1 MSEMN
6 PPKAAEAVVRQ
17 FLREHEID
25 PVTGDLLEEY
35 RAAKRPA
42 LGKHGAN
49 VRYALQ
55 VLRVV
60 GRVVW
65 PGIVAV
71 IGLRILSF
79 PLSQGWNPS
88 IVPSPGTSLLDAV
101 ILVWAAYHGAKRT
114 GRVITG
120 VLTSMVTACV
130 GFASF
135 FVYAVVTQ
143 PSLVMAP
150 LTTPFVIV
158 ILCVLL
164 IIAMTFAVVAGATGA
179 AAGRWRHATMQSAG

>member
-1 MSEMN
+1 
-6 PPKAAEAVVRQ
+6 
-17 FLREHEID
+17 
-25 PVTGDLLEEY
+25 
-35 RAAKRPA
+35 
-42 LGKHGAN
+42 
-49 VRYALQ
+49 
-55 VLRVV
+55 
-60 GRVVW
+60 
-65 PGIVAV
+65 
-71 IGLRILSF
+71 
-79 PLSQGWNPS
+79 
-88 IVPSPGTSLLDAV
+88 
-101 ILVWAAYHGAKRT
+101 VWAAYHGAKRT

-179 AAGRWRHATMQSAG
+179 AVARWRHATMQSAV